1 MLGQAGPS
9 IQIGA
14 AGHWLASLPQ
24 EEQDQ
29 MRCDDPGLFTNWDAV
44 WGDRMTELVM
54 IGVEMDRANV
64 EQRLDVCLLTDEEMK
79 QDWSGISDPLPK
91 WEPEGRQN

>member
-9 IQIGA
+9 IQIRA
-14 AGHWLASLPQ
+14 AGHWLAILPQ